1 MALETV
7 TSLIDGNNGTIRY
20 TDEAGA
26 LTLINKAALVDNG
39 DGTFTFNNGSST
51 PVTLDV
57 SAFETVTT
65 LIENTNNTFTYT
77 NEAGIPTVVDV
88 SNLETLTAIALNP
101 DNTNI
106 DYTDEDGSVTQI
118 SLANLVSNLETV
130 TSLVD
135 NNDGTFSFINEDGS
149 TTTLNANNLETLTA
163 IALNPDNTNIDYT
176 DENGNVTQLNLTNL
190 ITNLETLST
199 LSNNGDGTFTYTDEN
214 GNQTDI
220 DFPNLETITTLVLN
234 GDGSLTYTNENNTL
248 TVIDLNATALPFN
261 PIGTSLT
268 STNVQDAIDELNG
281 NNSDDQTLATNNTP
295 GNISIEDGNSITL
308 NVNDADA
315 DVTNEINT
323 AFAVVGTNLDITDSN
338 GTLSVPL
345 AAIGSDDQN
354 ITDFSYDDASNIL
367 TITLEDGNT
376 QTVDL
381 AELSETVI
389 GSGTITATDDG
400 NGNYTLSS
408 TDPDESTTN
417 EINTAF
423 AVVGTNLDI
432 TDSNGTLS
440 VPLAAIGSDDQII
453 TTDNNPG
460 NISIEDGNI
469 LTLNVDDADADAM
482 NEIQTITSTDASIT
496 VTPSGNDYDLS
507 LNIPTETVTSLSQNT
522 TTGIISYTNE
532 DSTQQA
538 ANVVSTNTNNN
549 ISVGTDGGAYY
560 SSPVKAMGKINGNG
574 TFNKAPYNA
583 TVRRI
588 SVGRYQ
594 VALTPAMPD
603 ANYII
608 QLTIRD
614 SAGVGNDDYDL
625 AYTSQTATGFI
636 VEVGDN
642 DNGGTDRTL
651 RDFEFM
657 FTVLNY

>member
-1 MALETV
+1 MVVTRLTAAEISALTPLNGSIVYNTDAECLFQFNNNTWNSLCVNVMALETV

-234 GDGSLTYTNENNTL
+234 GDGTLTYTNENNTL

-281 NNSDDQTLATNNTP
+281 NSSDDQTLATNNTP
-295 GNISIEDGNSITL
+295 GNISIKDGNSITL

-354 ITDFSYDDASNIL
+354 
-367 TITLEDGNT
+367 
-376 QTVDL
+376 
-381 AELSETVI
+381 
-389 GSGTITATDDG
+389 
-400 NGNYTLSS
+400 
-408 TDPDESTTN
+408 
-417 EINTAF
+417 
-423 AVVGTNLDI
+423 
-432 TDSNGTLS
+432 
-440 VPLAAIGSDDQII
+440 I

>member
-1 MALETV
+1 MVVTRLTAAEISALTPLNGSIVYNTDAECLFQFNNNTWNSLCVNVMALETV

-234 GDGSLTYTNENNTL
+234 GDGTLTYTNENNTL

-354 ITDFSYDDASNIL
+354 
-367 TITLEDGNT
+367 
-376 QTVDL
+376 
-381 AELSETVI
+381 
-389 GSGTITATDDG
+389 
-400 NGNYTLSS
+400 
-408 TDPDESTTN
+408 
-417 EINTAF
+417 
-423 AVVGTNLDI
+423 
-432 TDSNGTLS
+432 
-440 VPLAAIGSDDQII
+440 I